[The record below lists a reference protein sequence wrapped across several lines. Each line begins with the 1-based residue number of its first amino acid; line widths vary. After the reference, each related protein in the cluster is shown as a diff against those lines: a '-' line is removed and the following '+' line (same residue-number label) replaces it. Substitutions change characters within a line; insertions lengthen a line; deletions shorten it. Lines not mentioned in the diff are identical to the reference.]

1 MSRWLNRKNSIKKE
15 RFSPTMTS
23 KIDAH
28 LREIRFVHSLLP
40 ITSMVLETG
49 TFDPQALKNPEV
61 LHDWQCQ

>member
-1 MSRWLNRKNSIKKE
+1 
-15 RFSPTMTS
+15 MTS

-28 LREIRFVHSLLP
+28 LREIRFVHSLVP
-40 ITSMVLETG
+40 ITSMVLEPG